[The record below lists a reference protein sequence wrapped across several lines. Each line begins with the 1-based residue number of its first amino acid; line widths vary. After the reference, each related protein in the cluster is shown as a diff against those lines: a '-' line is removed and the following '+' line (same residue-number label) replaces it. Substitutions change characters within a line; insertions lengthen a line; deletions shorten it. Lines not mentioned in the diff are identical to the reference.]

1 MIHNF
6 NAGPSILPPQV
17 LEEAS
22 KALLNF
28 NNSGLSI
35 LEIGHRTELFENVMQ
50 EARMLVGE
58 LMKLDDDHEVLFL
71 HGGATTQFMQ
81 IPMNLLDAGK
91 TAAIAD
97 TGVWSTKAIKEASF
111 FGKVDVV
118 CSSMEKNYHFIPKD
132 FSVPNNAEYLHVT
145 SNNTIYGT
153 QWHEFP
159 KVSVPLIADMSSD
172 ILSREIDFNAFDLI
186 YAGAQKN
193 MGAAGATLVVINK
206 NMLGKIKRPIPPIMD
221 YQQHIKAGSML
232 NTPPVFAVY
241 VSMLTLR
248 WLKENGGVAAMEKL
262 NNKKS
267 SMLYEVIDNSK
278 IFKGT
283 VEKEDRS
290 KMNICFVMHDSTLEK
305 RFLDFA
311 DKNNIYGIQGHRS
324 SGGFRVS
331 AYNALPLSSVEYLV
345 GKMEEFEKGI

>member
-6 NAGPSILPPQV
+6 NAGPSILPTQV
-17 LEEAS
+17 IEEAS

-35 LEIGHRTELFENVMQ
+35 LEIGHRTKLFEDVMQ
-50 EARMLVGE
+50 EARTLLQE
-58 LMKLDDDHEVLFL
+58 LMKLDDNHEVLFL

-81 IPMNLLDAGK
+81 IPMNLLDEDK

-97 TGVWSTKAIKEASF
+97 TGVWSTKAIKEAEL
-111 FGKVDVV
+111 FGKVEVV
-118 CSSMEKNYHFIPKD
+118 CTSKERNYNFIPKD
-132 FSVPNNAEYLHVT
+132 FVVSDNAEYLHVT

-153 QWHEFP
+153 QWQAFP
-159 KVSVPLIADMSSD
+159 KVSVPLIVDMSSD
-172 ILSREIDFNAFDLI
+172 ILSREMDFNSFDLI

-193 MGAAGATLVVINK
+193 MGAAGATLVVVNK
-206 NMLGKIKRPIPPIMD
+206 NILGKIKRPIPPIMD
-221 YQQHIKAGSML
+221 YQQHIKADSML

-262 NNKKS
+262 NNVKS
-267 SMLYEVIDNSK
+267 SLLYQAIDNSK
-278 IFKGT
+278 LFKGT

-290 KMNICFVMHDSTLEK
+290 KMNICFVMHDSSLEK
-305 RFLDFA
+305 KFLEFA

-331 AYNALPLSSVEYLV
+331 AYNALPLRSVEYLV
-345 GKMEEFEKGI
+345 GTMEEFEKLI